1 VDDFHKSETVSWFFW
16 ASETIFEEKM
26 VSEAAQ
32 KKRFLMELLN
42 LGHASTVWLFCR
54 GGPAK

>member
-1 VDDFHKSETVSWFFW
+1 V
-16 ASETIFEEKM
+16 

-54 GGPAK
+54 GGALPNKLLEDF